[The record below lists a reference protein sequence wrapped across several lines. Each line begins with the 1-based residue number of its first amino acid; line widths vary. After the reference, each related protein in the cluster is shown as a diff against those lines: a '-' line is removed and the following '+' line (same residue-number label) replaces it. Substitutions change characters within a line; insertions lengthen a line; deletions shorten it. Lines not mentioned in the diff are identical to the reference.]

1 MNGVIKMA
9 RYKMT
14 KTKKDSI
21 YKYKDAAGNTKYAYR
36 YKFYDKFQNRQEKS
50 QQGFSTEQ
58 DAERALIEVKADIL
72 DGNESYVTSANYT
85 LIDWLTIW
93 MDANKTNWRI
103 GTYELYERHIR
114 LHISPL
120 IGKMKLTKITNM
132 VMQRDLINPLIEK
145 GLSQRTLK
153 SVGRIVIAALN
164 SAVDERIIR
173 NNPVTKLDYGKFNG
187 KKDSNYFS
195 EEELKLFLNYV
206 YKTEPTS
213 YYTIFLTLGMS
224 GIRKGEL
231 AGLRWSDIDFENNT
245 ITIERTRANKKVG
258 PPKSDNGYRTI
269 SINKILINQLK
280 KYKVW
285 CIQNKWEKQMTVEKD
300 SYVFIDRY
308 KFTPISDTYVNDALD
323 YLLDKCTYD
332 LPRIT
337 PHGFRHTFASILIAN
352 KIPVVSVAK
361 IIGDHPTTVMNVY
374 AHSLSRVE
382 EETVELFNHFNIG
395 EG

>member
-1 MNGVIKMA
+1 MA
-9 RYKMT
+9 RYKMI

-21 YKYKDAAGNTKYAYR
+21 YKYKNAAGETKYAYR
-36 YKFYDKFQNRQEKS
+36 YKYYDKFQKRQEKS
-50 QQGFSTEQ
+50 QSGFSTEQ
-58 DAERALIEVKADIL
+58 EAERALINIKADIL
-72 DGNESYVTSANYT
+72 DGNESFVTSANYT
-85 LIDWLTIW
+85 LMDWFTIW
-93 MDANKTNWRI
+93 MNANKTIWRP

-114 LHISPL
+114 LHISSL
-120 IGKMKLTKITNM
+120 IGKMKLSKITNM
-132 VMQRDLINPLIEK
+132 VMQRDLINPLIQK

-153 SVGRIVIAALN
+153 SIGRIVIAALN

-173 NNPVTKLDYGKFNG
+173 DNPVSKLDYGKFNG
-187 KKDSNYFS
+187 KKDGNHFS
-195 EEELKLFLNYV
+195 EEELKSFLSFV
-206 YKTEPTS
+206 HKTEPTT

-231 AGLRWSDIDFENNT
+231 AGLRWSDIDFDNNT

-258 PPKSDNGYRTI
+258 PPKSENGYRTI
-269 SINKILINQLK
+269 TVNNILISQLK
-280 KYKVW
+280 KYKLW
-285 CIQNKWEKQMTVEKD
+285 CIQSKWEKQMTVEKD

-308 KFTPISDTYVNDALD
+308 KYTSISDTYVNDALD
-323 YLLDKCTYD
+323 YLLDKCEHD

-352 KIPVVSVAK
+352 KIPVISVAK
-361 IIGDHPTTVMNVY
+361 IIGDHPSTIMNVY

-382 EETVELFNHFNIG
+382 EETVELFNRFSIG